1 MDIDVNKNN
10 NKNNNNK
17 CSGHEHDINLK
28 FSGFKR
34 VEKKLEVDLPTE
46 YGIFKAHAYR
56 GITQDD
62 DAHTHIALTMGNIL
76 NNDPV
81 LVRVHSECFT
91 GDVLGSLRCDCGPQ
105 LHTALKM
112 IAEEKCGVL
121 LYMRQEG
128 RGIGLL
134 NKLRAYKLQD
144 EGLDTVE
151 ANIALGFAPDLR
163 EYETGAEILK
173 DLGLKKIKLLTNNP
187 GKITGLEKYG
197 MEIIERV
204 PIIINSNKFNE
215 KYLNTKA
222 QRMGHIF

>member
-1 MDIDVNKNN
+1 MDIDV

-34 VEKKLEVDLPTE
+34 VEKKLQVDLPTE

-91 GDVLGSLRCDCGPQ
+91 GDVLGSLRCDCGSQ

>member
-34 VEKKLEVDLPTE
+34 VEKKLQVDLPTE

-91 GDVLGSLRCDCGPQ
+91 GDVLGSLRCDCGSQ

>member
-10 NKNNNNK
+10 NNKNK

-34 VEKKLEVDLPTE
+34 VEKKLQVDLPTE

-91 GDVLGSLRCDCGPQ
+91 GDVLGSLRCDCGSQ